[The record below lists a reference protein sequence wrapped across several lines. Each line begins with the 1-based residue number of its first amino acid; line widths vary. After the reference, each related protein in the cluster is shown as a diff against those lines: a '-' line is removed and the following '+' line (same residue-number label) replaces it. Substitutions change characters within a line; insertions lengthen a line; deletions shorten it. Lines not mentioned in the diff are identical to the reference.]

1 MGTLLAALLGAW
13 IWMILASFL
22 ITFWDPL
29 PERFPTVILRFPIG
43 GIGIGNR
50 FPKAGRFVALPVT
63 PLMIGPDHH
72 FLAQV
77 RKRTPILR
85 LGEKMQRRVFF
96 IPEKSATEAQ
106 SGLNSAF

>member
-29 PERFPTVILRFPIG
+29 PERFPTVILRFDLG
-43 GIGIGNR
+43 GIGPGIGN
-50 FPKAGRFVALPVT
+50 PMAGPFVALPVT
-63 PLMIGPDHH
+63 QLMIGPDHH

-85 LGEKMQRRVFF
+85 LGSLD
-96 IPEKSATEAQ
+96 P
-106 SGLNSAF
+106 L

>member
-29 PERFPTVILRFPIG
+29 PERSPHGMVRFDLG
-43 GIGIGNR
+43 GIGGGIGSPR
-50 FPKAGRFVALPVT
+50 AGPFVALPVT
-63 PLMIGPDHH
+63 QLMIGPDHP

-85 LGEKMQRRVFF
+85 LGEKSNGVQQR
-96 IPEKSATEAQ
+96 
-106 SGLNSAF
+106 